1 MLLIRL
7 VLGYF
12 PEVKDDICICC
23 LSAGNVSHE
32 TELTKRRAC
41 TSCTANDVQQQ
52 SWDKQSRKTTPSP
65 GACKV
70 CVRNVA
76 NLGLA
81 PTAAVDAM
89 IETVN
94 LELKRNY

>member
-1 MLLIRL
+1 MIS
-7 VLGYF
+7 VF
-12 PEVKDDICICC
+12 AVWVQETVQMK
-23 LSAGNVSHE
+23 